1 MDLSN
6 PLIKLFRTSVFRK
19 ALCLAF
25 LFSLAPL
32 TTQAQQPF
40 VTDDADVT
48 SKGRFHFEFSNQFDL
63 LQRASF
69 PNLKQNTASFEIAY
83 GLWEGVEISIES
95 PLITIINDRNS
106 GLGNP
111 TGIGDMNAS
120 IKYNFRQE
128 RDGSRLPAMTVSFSF
143 EIPTGSTRRQLGSGL
158 ADFSVNGVLQ
168 KSLTKKTKLRANG
181 GILFSG
187 NNTTGAVGIKTRG
200 LVMTGGSSLVKQF
213 TPKLSLGFEFTG
225 AISRSLDL
233 GKAQMQFQA
242 GGNYQL
248 VEKISFDFGVVAG
261 KFAASPRVGVQL
273 GISADF

>member
-1 MDLSN
+1 MAA
-6 PLIKLFRTSVFRK
+6 T
-19 ALCLAF
+19 A
-25 LFSLAPL
+25 
-32 TTQAQQPF
+32 QAQQPF

-48 SKGRFHFEFSNQFDL
+48 SKGKFHFEFSNQFDL

-69 PNLKQNTASFEIAY
+69 PNLKQNTASFELAY
-83 GLWEGVEISIES
+83 GLWKGVEISIES

-120 IKYNFRQE
+120 IKYNFREE

-168 KSLTKKTKLRANG
+168 KSLRKKTKLRANG

-187 NNTTGAVGIKTRG
+187 NNTTGAIGIKTRG
-200 LVMTGGSSLVKQF
+200 LVLTGGSSLVRQF

-233 GKAQMQFQA
+233 GKGQMQVQA

-248 VEKISFDFGVVAG
+248 AERMSFDFGIVAG
-261 KFAASPRVGVQL
+261 KYAASPRVGAQL
-273 GISADF
+273 GISVDF